1 MRQIGNIEFV
11 ELFEDAAVSAL
22 YALGRL
28 ENQETRSFKIQLEQR
43 KLQSLLGRK
52 KRIQNQFTSGWWN
65 RITVK
70 KEDSNKETPFTH
82 LTFSASTSRAHEKE
96 TPLLSTPALI
106 EGTINEISTKNRWS
120 PESAKAIFELF
131 IPNDFKEQLK
141 RHGNINWIVDHYTA
155 EFPWELLQDE
165 IESSKPLCVA
175 SGMIRQLS
183 TQNYNQIIKSS
194 PKNNVLVIA
203 DPDLDGFASQLPGA
217 LKEGQMV
224 TKKLSTHDMIPTTSF
239 RGNSD
244 DIINKMFSK
253 EYRIIHLSGHGI
265 FNEDPAKGSGM
276 VIGDN
281 LFLSTREIRQMS
293 AAPELVFVNCCHIGK
308 ISGVA
313 EELYR
318 KRYKLAAN
326 IGTQLI
332 ENGVRCVIAAGW
344 AVDDSAA
351 LEFAE
356 VFYDRLLAG
365 YTFGESVHAAR
376 KSVFEKFGS
385 TNTWG
390 AYQCYGDPF
399 YRFKRRHDKEKEFK
413 PGYLISQEAE
423 IDLLN
428 LLSELEIGNKSTNDY
443 TKILEK
449 ISLAVDNAQI
459 RTPIITE
466 KEAQIYL
473 ELKDYNKACEKYS
486 SLLNVAEASFS
497 FSVAE
502 KYFMGMAKKI
512 VYDLKLLLENIDEKD
527 KVKQQEK
534 EEKAR
539 MASVT
544 EIGKVAARLEN
555 LVELMPSSERINIL
569 ASTYKRQ
576 AFISVSKEDKQLCY
590 EKAAYYY
597 QKAYFF

>member
-1 MRQIGNIEFV
+1 
-11 ELFEDAAVSAL
+11 
-22 YALGRL
+22 
-28 ENQETRSFKIQLEQR
+28 
-43 KLQSLLGRK
+43 
-52 KRIQNQFTSGWWN
+52 
-65 RITVK
+65 
-70 KEDSNKETPFTH
+70 
-82 LTFSASTSRAHEKE
+82 
-96 TPLLSTPALI
+96 
-106 EGTINEISTKNRWS
+106 
-120 PESAKAIFELF
+120 
-131 IPNDFKEQLK
+131 
-141 RHGNINWIVDHYTA
+141 
-155 EFPWELLQDE
+155 
-165 IESSKPLCVA
+165 
-175 SGMIRQLS
+175 
-183 TQNYNQIIKSS
+183 
-194 PKNNVLVIA
+194 
-203 DPDLDGFASQLPGA
+203 
-217 LKEGQMV
+217 
-224 TKKLSTHDMIPTTSF
+224 
-239 RGNSD
+239 
-244 DIINKMFSK
+244 MFSK

-293 AAPELVFVNCCHIGK
+293 TAPELVFVNCCHIGK

-597 QKAYFF
+597 QKAYYFSNNWYSLTNWLALEGTLVLSEKHKWNSKIKIRGIDNGYQLISYKMASQMLDDIQSTINKNDSRMSYWHLLAGINIGLCKYIIQFSDPGKEADKHDLKQIDIFNEIGELWKKAGSKGKRFAEIEHIEFIIDALSNKEITATKDLAARLNFLKEKLLKLLEE